1 MPTPKIPTM
10 AEAKAAEKSAAGV
23 YLTWIEG
30 AEALMNGPEAQAF
43 EAAVAAF
50 LEADRPDGTSAA
62 VNLPRV
68 QQWFNDVK
76 AGIAADKAT
85 LDRIVNPPAPL
96 SPAA

>member
-10 AEAKAAEKSAAGV
+10 AEAKAAEKAAAGV